1 MFTGLVEEI
10 GTVRD
15 IATVSQGARL
25 TIAARTVLEGTRRG
39 DSIAVNGACLTV
51 VDLPPASLVAE
62 VMAETLRVTALGS
75 VRVGDRGNL
84 ERALQLGERLGGHLV
99 SGHIDGVGEIKARQ
113 QAGIAWEL
121 TLNVPAGLTRY
132 IAPKGSL
139 AVDGTSLTVIGVK
152 GDQVTIGLIPHTAR
166 NTILGGKGPGDR
178 VNIEVDLLA
187 RYLERLLIPPQ
198 EEPDRK
204 GLTLEFLAAQGFL
217 K

>member
-15 IATVSQGARL
+15 IATVSQGSRL
-25 TIAARTVLEGTRRG
+25 TIAARKVLAGTRRG

-51 VDLPPASLVAE
+51 VDLTPASLVAE
-62 VMAETLRVTALGS
+62 VMAETLRVTTLGS
-75 VRVGDRGNL
+75 LKAGDKVNL

-113 QAGIAWEL
+113 QVGIAWEL
-121 TLNVPAGLTRY
+121 TLAVPSGLTRY

-139 AVDGTSLTVIGVK
+139 AVDGTSLTVIGVT
-152 GDQVTIGLIPHTAR
+152 GDQVTIGLIPHTAG

-187 RYLERLLIPPQ
+187 RYLERLLLRPR
-198 EEPDRK
+198 EEPEQK
-204 GLTLEFLAAQGFL
+204 GLTLEFLAANGFL